1 MHSQQQEPH
10 PDGRPIPTTPPATG
24 QPVPAPPVPAG
35 DAGPTCSCG
44 HPRRAHEHYR
54 RGSDCA
60 MCGCGR
66 FRRPRRL
73 ALRLGWRRR

>member
-1 MHSQQQEPH
+1 MQSQQRESH
-10 PDGRPIPTTPPATG
+10 PDGRPTPATPPSTG
-24 QPVPAPPVPAG
+24 QPVPATPVPPA

-44 HPRRAHEHYR
+44 HPRQAHQHYR

-66 FRRPRRL
+66 FRRPRPL
-73 ALRLGWRRR
+73 QLGLRRR

>member
-1 MHSQQQEPH
+1 MQSQPWESH
-10 PDGRPIPTTPPATG
+10 PDGRPTPTPLPATA
-24 QPVPAPPVPAG
+24 QPVPA

-60 MCGCGR
+60 MCGCRR

>member
-1 MHSQQQEPH
+1 MQSQQRGSH
-10 PDGRPIPTTPPATG
+10 PDGGPTPAPPPSTG
-24 QPVPAPPVPAG
+24 QPVPAAPVPPA

-44 HPRRAHEHYR
+44 HPRQAHQHYR

-73 ALRLGWRRR
+73 RLGLRRR